1 MYDPPRI
8 EVTASGYRRSPLLN
22 TCKEVR
28 ADALKL
34 FYSIN
39 SFNVQALQFDYSA
52 MAKFANGLVA
62 ICTRSQLG
70 GISFEVRN
78 QLDAQR
84 KENHAARHRAIYR
97 AVAHIIKVSQEQCAA
112 TPAEPEPAPV
122 PLAHLGYMD
131 AEMQAAAGT
140 AQIPDPA
147 NLHTPPPSHP
157 PSRLPSLYHFRH
169 PQP

>member
-97 AVAHIIKVSQEQCAA
+97 AVAHIIKHRHDNIFHGLTEFRACLDSHEVTRRIVYLRRPLSSVQTPAA
-112 TPAEPEPAPV
+112 TTETHHETAINWSIVETECA
-122 PLAHLGYMD
+122 GND
-131 AEMQAAAGT
+131 A
-140 AQIPDPA
+140 
-147 NLHTPPPSHP
+147 
-157 PSRLPSLYHFRH
+157 
-169 PQP
+169 

>member
-52 MAKFANGLVA
+52 MAKFANDLIA
-62 ICTRSQLG
+62 ICTRSAGRHILRSSKSARRSKKG
-70 GISFEVRN
+70 EPRGA
-78 QLDAQR
+78 AQG
-84 KENHAARHRAIYR
+84 H
-97 AVAHIIKVSQEQCAA
+97 
-112 TPAEPEPAPV
+112 
-122 PLAHLGYMD
+122 
-131 AEMQAAAGT
+131 
-140 AQIPDPA
+140 
-147 NLHTPPPSHP
+147 
-157 PSRLPSLYHFRH
+157 LPSSRTHHEGITRAMRGYTGRT
-169 PQP
+169 